1 MDVAQL
7 VLYDMKNELINTGCV
22 YACACSCH
30 LDNSYKLTDAAVAT
44 TNCSHTSPTHTHTH
58 SQSTKACLCMCL
70 GDPPCSGGSVEV
82 KRDDRLASDCHSL

>member
-22 YACACSCH
+22 YVCACSCH
-30 LDNSYKLTDAAVAT
+30 FDNSYKLTDAVVAT
-44 TNCSHTSPTHTHTH
+44 TNCSHTSPTHTRSRSMKAH
-58 SQSTKACLCMCL
+58 SCVYP
-70 GDPPCSGGSVEV
+70 GDPPCSAGGVEV